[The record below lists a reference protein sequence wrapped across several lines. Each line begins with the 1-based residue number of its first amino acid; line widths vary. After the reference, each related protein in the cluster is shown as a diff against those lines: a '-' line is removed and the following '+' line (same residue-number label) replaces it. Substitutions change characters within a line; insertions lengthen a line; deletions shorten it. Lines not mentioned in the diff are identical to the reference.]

1 MRLVFAGTPAPALPS
16 LAALIES
23 PRHEVVAVL
32 TRPDAPTGRGRRMAP
47 SPVAELA
54 QERGVPVL
62 RPRTPNTDEFVAE
75 LAALEPDC
83 CPVVAYGSL
92 LKPAV
97 LAVPRVGWVNLH
109 FSVLPAWR
117 GAAPVQAG
125 IRHGDEVGGATTFLL
140 DEGMDTGPVYGVVTE
155 TIGPRETSG
164 ELLERLSYSG
174 ARLLVATLDG
184 IEDGTLGPVPQ
195 PGEGASLAPKVTV
208 ADAEVDWNR
217 PAMAVDRLVR
227 SVTPEPG
234 AWSTLGG
241 ERIGLG
247 PVRPLDAGEESP
259 GLAPGEL
266 RVEKRR
272 VLVGTGGGAVQL
284 GEVRAPGKRPMPA
297 PDWARGARLEPGSR
311 LGDAAAAAV
320 GCGAVGSGPVEPGA
334 VGSGPVERGAVEPG
348 PVEPGAEAR

>member
-1 MRLVFAGTPAPALPS
+1 VRLVFAGTPAPALPS
-16 LAALIES
+16 LAALLDS

-32 TRPDAPTGRGRRMAP
+32 SRPDAPTGRGRRMAP
-47 SPVAELA
+47 SPIAALA

-62 RPRTPNTDEFVAE
+62 RPPSPNTADFVAM

-92 LKPAV
+92 LRPAV
-97 LAVPRVGWVNLH
+97 LEVPRCGWVNLH

-117 GAAPVQAG
+117 GAAPVQAS

-155 TIGPRETSG
+155 TIGPRDTSG
-164 ELLERLSYSG
+164 ALLERLAHSG

-184 IEDGTLGPVPQ
+184 IEDGALGPVPQ
-195 PGEGASLAPKVTV
+195 PAEGASLASKVTV
-208 ADAEVDWNR
+208 SDAEIDWNR

-234 AWSTLGG
+234 AWSTLGE

-247 PVRPLDAGEESP
+247 PVEPVEFCAETP

-272 VLVGTGGGAVQL
+272 VLVGAGGGAVVL

-297 PDWARGARLEPGSR
+297 PDWARGARLEPGAR
-311 LGDAAAAAV
+311 LGALRSAAEV
-320 GCGAVGSGPVEPGA
+320 
-334 VGSGPVERGAVEPG
+334 R
-348 PVEPGAEAR
+348 

>member
-1 MRLVFAGTPAPALPS
+1 
-16 LAALIES
+16 
-23 PRHEVVAVL
+23 
-32 TRPDAPTGRGRRMAP
+32 MAP

-54 QERGVPVL
+54 QEHGIPVL
-62 RPRTPNTDEFVAE
+62 RPRTPNTPDFVGE

-97 LAVPRVGWVNLH
+97 LGVPRDGWVNLH

-117 GAAPVQAG
+117 GAAPVQAS
-125 IRHGDEVGGATTFLL
+125 IRHGDEVGGASTFLL

-155 TIGPRETSG
+155 TIGPRDTSG
-164 ELLERLSYSG
+164 DLLERLSHSG

-195 PGEGASLAPKVTV
+195 PADGASLAPKVTV
-208 ADAEVDWNR
+208 ADAEVDWSA
-217 PAMAVDRLVR
+217 PARVVDRLVR

-234 AWSTLGG
+234 AWSTFDG
-241 ERIGLG
+241 ERLGLG
-247 PVRPLDAGEESP
+247 PVQPVDAGEAHD
-259 GLAPGEL
+259 LAPGEL

-272 VLVGTGGGAVQL
+272 VLVGAGTGAVQL

-297 PDWARGARLEPGSR
+297 PDWARGARPQPGAR
-311 LGDAAAAAV
+311 LGSPA
-320 GCGAVGSGPVEPGA
+320 PG
-334 VGSGPVERGAVEPG
+334 V
-348 PVEPGAEAR
+348 EAR